1 MRKRILIISL
11 LTTLLGILFFTLAF
25 TSSYYRAVIEQ
36 AESVL
41 PIYYNMYSDEYS
53 FDTQGAEALS
63 DKLGGAR
70 VTFIRA
76 DGEVMGDSQGEN
88 LPNHSDREEVIGALE
103 NGSAFSVRASDTIGQ
118 TMVYYCKMTD
128 DGNLVRIAVT
138 TQSEWA
144 FLTRSLSTVITY
156 VLLDIVACL
165 LFTYF
170 ATYFILRP
178 VEELTKEATL
188 GGEVKTQYSEL
199 KTICAVLNER
209 NQSIKTR
216 LDELENERMI
226 VQKAQDSKNEF
237 IANVTHEMNTPLTS
251 IKGYSELLCSGQLS
265 EEQRKLAY
273 STISSQSERLTNLIA
288 CIINYNEIDSDDL
301 PPYELNFSNLV
312 KETLAVV
319 KPEADKRGIEIV
331 EKIDDN
337 VTVNSRHEMMSELA
351 GNLIRNAIRY
361 NKKGGKIT
369 VELDYRHFSVE
380 DTGIGIAPE
389 NMDKVFSRFFTVDK
403 SHSGKNGGFGLGLA
417 VCKKI
422 CQRQGWHISVKSKLG
437 EGSTFTVDFSLNC
450 LS

>member
-1 MRKRILIISL
+1 M
-11 LTTLLGILFFTLAF
+11 
-25 TSSYYRAVIEQ
+25 
-36 AESVL
+36 
-41 PIYYNMYSDEYS
+41 
-53 FDTQGAEALS
+53 
-63 DKLGGAR
+63 
-70 VTFIRA
+70 
-76 DGEVMGDSQGEN
+76 
-88 LPNHSDREEVIGALE
+88 
-103 NGSAFSVRASDTIGQ
+103 
-118 TMVYYCKMTD
+118 
-128 DGNLVRIAVT
+128 
-138 TQSEWA
+138 
-144 FLTRSLSTVITY
+144 
-156 VLLDIVACL
+156 
-165 LFTYF
+165 
-170 ATYFILRP
+170 
-178 VEELTKEATL
+178 
-188 GGEVKTQYSEL
+188 
-199 KTICAVLNER
+199 LNER

-361 NKKGGKIT
+361 NKMGGKIT

-437 EGSTFTVDFSLNC
+437 EGSTFTVDFSLN
-450 LS
+450 